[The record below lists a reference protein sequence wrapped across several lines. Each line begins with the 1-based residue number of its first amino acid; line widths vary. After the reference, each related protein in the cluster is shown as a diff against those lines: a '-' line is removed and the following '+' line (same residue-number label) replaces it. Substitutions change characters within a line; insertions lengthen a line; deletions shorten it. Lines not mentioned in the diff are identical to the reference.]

1 MPEREIF
8 VRAGGTV
15 RFVHITTRMQ
25 IMALSVIAMLL
36 GAWMVAMGAMLMR
49 QMSVDAD
56 AAVLAVQRAAVTSAA
71 AHARADRH
79 SVDAVASDLEQ
90 RQDAL
95 DALMKSHFGADVDPS
110 RVIGKD
116 DAAPAPKSLKIG
128 SVSGSARLATLRE
141 RQQHFARALGEAAKV
156 RLAEVEAAIREVGLN
171 PRQLAGRSRAGGSG
185 GPFIPASHAAAI
197 TGDKGLRSLASLLDR
212 LATMEAALG
221 VLPSGRPTMSP
232 MLTSSYGYRRDP
244 FNGLAAFHAGLDF
257 PGAYGQPILAA
268 SEGRISFVGQR
279 SGYGNCIEVD
289 HGHGIMTRYA
299 HLSGFV
305 ARPGQTVT
313 RGQQIARMGSTGRST
328 GTHLHFEVRVNG
340 AAVDPRPFLEAKN
353 HVLEARQDAAAPG
366 ARPRDR
372 G

>member
-1 MPEREIF
+1 
-8 VRAGGTV
+8 
-15 RFVHITTRMQ
+15 MQ
-25 IMALSVIAMLL
+25 ITALSVVAMVL
-36 GAWMVAMGAMLMR
+36 GTWMIVMGAMLMR
-49 QMSVDAD
+49 QMSLSAQQSAV
-56 AAVLAVQRAAVTSAA
+56 AAQQSAVASAA
-71 AHARADRH
+71 AHARADRR
-79 SVDAVASDLEQ
+79 SVDTVASDLEQ

-95 DALMKSHFGADVDPS
+95 DALMKSHFGSDVDPS
-110 RVIGKD
+110 SVIGKG
-116 DAAPAPKSLKIG
+116 DATPPSRPRKIG
-128 SVSGSARLATLRE
+128 ALTGSARLAMLRE
-141 RQQHFARALGEAAKV
+141 RQQRFARALGDAAHA

-171 PRQLAGRSRAGGSG
+171 PRQLAGRGAARTGVG
-185 GPFIPASHAAAI
+185 GPFIPASHAVAI
-197 TGDKGLRSLASLLDR
+197 REDTRLRSLAALLDR

-232 MLTSSYGYRRDP
+232 ILTSSYGYRRDP

-279 SGYGNCIEVD
+279 SGYGNCVEVD

-305 ARPGQTVT
+305 ARPGQIVT

-340 AAVDPRPFLEAKN
+340 AAVDPRPFLEARN
-353 HVLEARQDAAAPG
+353 HVLEARQDVSQGPGTRG
-366 ARPRDR
+366 ARPSDR